1 MIKRKSIEHI
11 KLNTDYPL
19 VGMEVGVYKGENAL
33 NILQNLNIQKLYLI
47 DPYLPYPDYNPHDLP
62 MPLDLAKRIAY
73 ETTKNFPVDYLYK
86 KFVNCTDDDFSNQ
99 LFDFIYID
107 GEHSEEAFRNDFD
120 RALGLLKSKSFLCG
134 HDANFPQIRGVLDFL
149 PFRSDKVFPDPRIL
163 QNPFGEGWDW
173 LIEFNYDK

>member
-107 GEHSEEAFRNDFD
+107 GEHSEEAFRNDFGM
-120 RALGLLKSKSFLCG
+120 ALSWIKPTNAFLCG
-134 HDANFPQIRGVLDFL
+134 HDANFPQIKKVLDEVSQL
-149 PFRSDKVFPDPRIL
+149 GNRVRIL

-173 LIEFNYDK
+173 MIELADGE